1 MYNALASLYENVS
14 YCVGLNGFKT
24 DWFTVTCGLKQ
35 GCNLSTILFN
45 FYIID
50 VVEKIKATGKGIDIG
65 EEKVSVLL
73 YADDLIRLAPSASD
87 LQVMLDE
94 LHVWCDENKITISEE
109 KSNVIH
115 FKPYSVNS

>member
-14 YCVGLNGFKT
+14 CCVRLNGFKT
-24 DWFTVTCGLKQ
+24 DWFSVTCGLKQ
-35 GCNLSTILFN
+35 GCNLSTILLK
-45 FYIID
+45 FYIND

-73 YADDLIRLAPSASD
+73 YADDLILLAPSTSG
-87 LQVMLDE
+87 LQVMLAE
-94 LHVWCDENKITISEE
+94 LHVWCDENKMTINEE

-115 FKPYSVNS
+115 FR